1 MEALS
6 SLLLRAR
13 EGGFISRFKVKGRG
27 GEGKEVS
34 HLPFAN
40 DTIAFARL
48 LRIKSIIDGLLV
60 DQRRVGMGLKSG
72 FKKGLQCGRAN
83 TSLKGGGLQ

>member
-1 MEALS
+1 MSPYLFAIAMEALS

-13 EGGFISRFKVKGRG
+13 KGGFISRFKVKGRG

-48 LRIKSIIDGLLV
+48 LRIKSIID
-60 DQRRVGMGLKSG
+60 VGNSCSSRLFQG
-72 FKKGLQCGRAN
+72 
-83 TSLKGGGLQ
+83 